1 MSIKPFPW
9 TITIWREN
17 GSEALS
23 EKPCLS
29 LSAASQKLGR
39 VGQAD
44 ESGSK
49 AEGQAQSLL
58 HLEIVYRRSV
68 KPKPMVTPCDGMQR
82 TILF

>member
-1 MSIKPFPW
+1 MSIKPLPW

-17 GSEALS
+17 GSEAPS
-23 EKPCLS
+23 EEACLS

-49 AEGQAQSLL
+49 AEGQSLSSS
-58 HLEIVYRRSV
+58 I
-68 KPKPMVTPCDGMQR
+68 
-82 TILF
+82 